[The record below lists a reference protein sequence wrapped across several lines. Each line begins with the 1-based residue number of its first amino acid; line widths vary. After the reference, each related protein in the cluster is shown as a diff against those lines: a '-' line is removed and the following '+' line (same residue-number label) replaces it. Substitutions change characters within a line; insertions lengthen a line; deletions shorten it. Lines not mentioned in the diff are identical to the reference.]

1 MRLKNRLQMPMTINA
16 SFRMAVLMLTGF
28 GLSAFVF
35 SAPARAQNPVVDFG
49 KMILGIED
57 EKQELDYRP
66 RPPLVIPPKIEL
78 PKPIDKSVAKSPQW
92 PNDPDV
98 AAQRA
103 AAEARRKPVEKND
116 SARPLSIEEMR
127 AGRVAGAGVP
137 TAPAEPIAP
146 KNMSAWIP
154 PSEMKLIEEKIKL
167 TKAAEYGPGQEPPRQ
182 WLTDPPKGYRKP
194 VEGVAVSKPKM
205 APALVDDRE
214 ENSPMA
220 IFRKPKQNDDD

>member
-1 MRLKNRLQMPMTINA
+1 MRLNDRLMMPMTINIRL
-16 SFRMAVLMLTGF
+16 RMVVLLLTGL
-28 GLSAFVF
+28 GLSAFV
-35 SAPARAQNPVVDFG
+35 APAHAQNPVVDFG

-57 EKQELDYRP
+57 EKPELDYRP

-103 AAEARRKPVEKND
+103 AAEARRKPVEKTID
-116 SARPLSIEEMR
+116 GRPLSIEEMR

-137 TAPAEPIAP
+137 TAPAEPVAP

-154 PSEMKLIEEKIKL
+154 PTEMKLIEEKLKMA
-167 TKAAEYGPGQEPPRQ
+167 KAAEYGPGQEPPRQ

-205 APALVDDRE
+205 APQIRDERE
-214 ENSPMA
+214 ENSPLA